1 MTTEQ
6 EYRAVIDKCREIFL
20 KKNQD
25 YGTNWLIFRLSSLTD
40 QIYIK
45 AKRIRT
51 IEVTGNNA
59 VGESLENEYVGI
71 INYSLMAIMLYY
83 EWAQAMDIP
92 RAYDLATDLCYETM
106 QKKNQDYG
114 EAWREMRLSSLTDL
128 ILAKLLRI
136 KQIEDNNYSLQA
148 SEGVEN
154 NYIDCVN
161 YAIFALIKLR
171 FYKV

>member
-6 EYRAVIDKCREIFL
+6 EYHAVIDKCRQIFL

-25 YGTNWLIFRLSSLTD
+25 YGTSWLIFRLSSLTD

-51 IEVTGNNA
+51 IEENGQNA
-59 VGESLENEYVGI
+59 VGENIENEYVGI
-71 INYSLMAIMLYY
+71 INYSFMALMLYY
-83 EWAQAMDIP
+83 EWVQVMDIP
-92 RAYDLATDLCYETM
+92 RAYDLATDLCFQTM
-106 QKKNQDYG
+106 LKKNHDYG
-114 EAWREMRLSSLTDL
+114 EAWRDMRLSSLTDL

-136 KQIEDNNYSLQA
+136 KQIEDNMYSLQA

-161 YAIFALIKLR
+161 YAVFALIKLG
-171 FYKV
+171 FHKI